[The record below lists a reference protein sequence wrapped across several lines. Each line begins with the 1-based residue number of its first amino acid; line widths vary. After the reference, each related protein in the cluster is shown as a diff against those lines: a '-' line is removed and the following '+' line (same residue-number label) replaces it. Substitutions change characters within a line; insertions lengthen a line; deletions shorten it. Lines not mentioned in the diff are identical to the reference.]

1 MTAAGA
7 ALFDIIRTLWQAPA
21 GDSFASIL
29 PRDPETLAGF
39 YPRLR
44 ERVAG
49 WPRLRQGTIDPG
61 ALVRGEIVSMGEGSV
76 IEAGAV
82 IHDSCRL
89 VLGARSRVRSGA
101 VLRDEVV
108 VGDDCMIGVH
118 CEVVRSI
125 ILGPHSA
132 LGHFVFLADSIVG
145 REVILAGNV
154 FTANTTVKA
163 GRTVRFKYRGEKID
177 SGRTHLGAL
186 VGDGVR
192 FGASTTTCPG
202 CVIVPGL
209 ALPPQVLLYGTID
222 ETRREA
228 LMRGLFST
236 WDTDDPA

>member
-7 ALFDIIRTLWQAPA
+7 ALFEIIRTLWHAPA
-21 GDSFASIL
+21 GDPCASIL

-44 ERVAG
+44 ELVAA
-49 WPRLRQGTIDPG
+49 WPRHREGTIDPG
-61 ALVRGEIVSMGEGSV
+61 ALVRGEIVSMGEGSA

-108 VGDDCMIGVH
+108 VGEDCLIGVH
-118 CEVVRSI
+118 CEVVRSL

-145 REVILAGNV
+145 RGVTVAGNV

-163 GRTVRFKYRGEKID
+163 GRTVRLKYRGEKID
-177 SGRTHLGAL
+177 SGRSHLGAL

-202 CVIVPGL
+202 CVVAPGL

-222 ETRREA
+222 ETRRDA
-228 LMRGLFST
+228 LMRGFFAT
-236 WDTDDPA
+236 WDTDGSA